1 MQVFKSV
8 AVCEQDSIY
17 NTVKLCEFLIRRGKS
32 EDHFQLIKIMSKNSF
47 KLFIACIS

>member
-17 NTVKLCEFLIRRGKS
+17 NTVKLCELSATSSWLEEVRVKTIFNW
-32 EDHFQLIKIMSKNSF
+32 SK
-47 KLFIACIS
+47 